1 MNELFGTHKTLVS
14 NSWYFI
20 TCLSAENTDYIM
32 MAEKLFSNNE
42 EIVIDSDDSDN
53 ENKTNLL
60 CLHKNSIDEEY
71 IDHILVFLSFTNS
84 GCTS

>member
-1 MNELFGTHKTLVS
+1 
-14 NSWYFI
+14 
-20 TCLSAENTDYIM
+20 M